1 MKGYPHVVLYV
12 DGKNSG
18 DNPSHLRSDEDVKK
32 FMRRKF
38 SFASHQIRSK
48 ADLELFTS
56 HPDGGVIGIF
66 PEEDEA
72 TGNFF
77 SRSFH
82 KIVGALVDDYRFA
95 HVTDRQLAS
104 ELFADKKRPDGL
116 WNNIVL
122 HRPSYYNSPFED
134 AYVVFDGD
142 KLAAG
147 LIRTF
152 VKDNQVGLCPILT
165 VDQFHATRPPMVM
178 FYFHFDIQKG
188 TSLKNNS
195 MILLVL
201 IK

>member
-1 MKGYPHVVLYV
+1 VKGYPHVVLYV

-95 HVTDRQLAS
+95 HVTDLELAS
-104 ELFADKKRPDGL
+104 ELFANKKRPDGL

-122 HRPSYYNSPFED
+122 HRPSYFNSPFED

-152 VKDNQVGLCPILT
+152 VKDHQVGLCPILT

-188 TSLKNNS
+188 TSFKNNS
-195 MILLVL
+195 MILMN
-201 IK
+201 ID